1 MENAFIEFA
10 NIYGFAILVFVIGEM
25 ERKMTEKNID

>member
-10 NIYGFAILVFVIGEM
+10 NIYGFAILAFVIGEM
-25 ERKMTEKNID
+25 ERKTTGKNIN